1 MKETL
6 RKLCA
11 PLLAMFE
18 TGEGEYEYKKS
29 HRTVLVVL
37 GLLCL
42 VIATVSLIVTMKTG
56 ELAGIIPIM
65 LFLLTGLVCEVV
77 GFLGSDRAVARIW
90 KRN

>member
-18 TGEGEYEYKKS
+18 TGDGEYEYKKS

>member
-29 HRTVLVVL
+29 HRTVLIVL